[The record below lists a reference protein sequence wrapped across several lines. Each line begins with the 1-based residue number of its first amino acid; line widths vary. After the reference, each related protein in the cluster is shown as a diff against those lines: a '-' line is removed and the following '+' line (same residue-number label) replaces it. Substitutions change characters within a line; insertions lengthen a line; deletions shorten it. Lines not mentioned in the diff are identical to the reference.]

1 MSIAVT
7 PGAGELTKEELLQS
21 YRVMRTIREFEER
34 LHREFATGDIPGFVH
49 LYAGEEAIA
58 AGVCA
63 HLRPD
68 DYIASTHRGHGHAIA
83 KGCDVKGM
91 MAEIYGKKSGICHG
105 KGGSMHIADLGTGM
119 LGANGIV
126 GGGPPLVCGV
136 GLSAKVRGTDQVGV
150 SFTGDGGS
158 NQGTFLESLNL
169 ASVWDAPCVFVVENN
184 GYAEATSSRYH
195 QKGVDVAK
203 RADGFGMPGVVVDGH
218 DFFAVFEAAGEAISR
233 ARAGGGPTLLECKV
247 NRYYGHFEG
256 DQQTYRGDNEV
267 EEIRA
272 GRDCLTQF
280 RSRVTAANMVEDS
293 DLNSIDDEVGAL
305 IDAAVDEAKSGPDPT
320 EADLLTDVYV
330 RY

>member
-91 MAEIYGKKSGICHG
+91 MAEIYGKQSGICHG
-105 KGGSMHIADLGTGM
+105 KGGSMHIADLSTGM

-169 ASVWDAPCVFVVENN
+169 ASVWDAPCVFIVENN

-256 DQQTYRGDNEV
+256 DQQTYRGENEV

-280 RSRVTAANMVEDS
+280 RSRVTAASMVEDS
-293 DLNSIDDEVGAL
+293 DLNSIDDEVGTL
-305 IDAAVDEAKSGPDPT
+305 IEAAVDEAKSGPDPT